1 MDFPKELRYTK
12 EHEWV
17 RLDGQT
23 AQVGITDFAQGELG
37 DIVFVELESV
47 GSYIEKDAVF
57 GTVETVKTVSEL
69 YMPLSGRIVAINE
82 YVQQNP
88 ELVNESPYEKGWMI
102 RIEVQDAAALSGLM
116 SADDYAALVG

>member
-57 GTVETVKTVSEL
+57 GTVEAVKTVSEL